1 MDKELALSAIMLSE
15 LPHLGE
21 QGMRRIVER
30 STERGHGVR
39 TFLRLPEAVLRETFA
54 LHPLAVR
61 RLVAERELHEQRCA
75 WLLDR
80 LAAVGGTV
88 HLLGTPTWPERLRR
102 DVAVAP
108 PVLYRIGPGELLE
121 RPTLAV
127 LNSRSISDHSVSAT
141 RAVVEAAAAQGFT
154 VVTGGMKTGY
164 RIAAVASRVIAAPR
178 TIVLDRGALA
188 VFGARADRDPFG
200 FGPGRA
206 VLDAA
211 RTLVVSP
218 FRLLDH
224 ATPRN
229 GRRRD
234 ELIALLADVVVAVH
248 ARPGGQIEHVCLA
261 ALDRGQSVLSWYGEN
276 AGLVAAGAA
285 VATEDDLTAGLTRY
299 VSR

>member
-1 MDKELALSAIMLSE
+1 MDKETALAAIMLSE

-21 QGMRRIVER
+21 QGMRRVVAR
-30 STERGHGVR
+30 SAERGHGVR

-61 RLVAERELHEQRCA
+61 RLVTERELHEQRCA
-75 WLLDR
+75 WLVDR
-80 LAAVGGTV
+80 FGAVGGAV
-88 HLLGTPTWPERLRR
+88 HLLGTAPFPDRLRR
-102 DVAVAP
+102 HAAVAP
-108 PVLYRIGPGELLE
+108 PVLYRLGPGELLA

-141 RAVVEAAAAQGFT
+141 RAVVAAAAAHGYT

-164 RIAAVASRVIAAPR
+164 RIVAVATRAIAVPRV
-178 TIVLDRGALA
+178 IVLDRGALA

-200 FGPGRA
+200 FGPGRGA
-206 VLDAA
+206 LDVT

-218 FRLLDH
+218 FRLFDH

-234 ELIALLADVVVAVH
+234 ELIALLADIVVAVH
-248 ARPGGQIEHVCLA
+248 ARPGGQIEHVCLE
-261 ALDRGQSVLSWYGEN
+261 ALDRGQSVVSWYGEN
-276 AGLVAAGAA
+276 PGLVAAGAA